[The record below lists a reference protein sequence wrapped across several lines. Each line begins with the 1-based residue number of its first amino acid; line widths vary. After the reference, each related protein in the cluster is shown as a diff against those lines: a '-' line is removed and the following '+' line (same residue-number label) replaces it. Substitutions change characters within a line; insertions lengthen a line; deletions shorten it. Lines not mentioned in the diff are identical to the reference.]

1 MTYKDDYMS
10 WSSGFSA
17 SLFLQN
23 EIVPNSYSIE
33 ITFETLTNNILHQNI
48 SFERVKHM
56 INVYLQNAMIVKY
69 DNPKIDLLK
78 NFKVNL
84 LTTPLDPI
92 DSIIGI
98 CLHKKLTSITDSM
111 LTIGKF
117 TIQSWQGDHIKYEIT
132 NDMPEYALLDKH
144 NIEKTIW
151 WNHAGPQCHHKSLHF
166 LNNMLFNYS
175 WKDVKLN
182 YDAETEQTESKFHPV
197 ILDGGK
203 NED

>member
-78 NFKVNL
+78 NFKVNFHGKGNSFSIS
-84 LTTPLDPI
+84 LDEHHAS
-92 DSIIGI
+92 SIV
-98 CLHKKLTSITDSM
+98 
-111 LTIGKF
+111 
-117 TIQSWQGDHIKYEIT
+117 Y
-132 NDMPEYALLDKH
+132 
-144 NIEKTIW
+144 
-151 WNHAGPQCHHKSLHF
+151 
-166 LNNMLFNYS
+166 
-175 WKDVKLN
+175 
-182 YDAETEQTESKFHPV
+182 
-197 ILDGGK
+197 
-203 NED
+203 

>member
-56 INVYLQNAMIVKY
+56 INVYLQNSMIVKH

-78 NFKVNL
+78 NFKV
-84 LTTPLDPI
+84 
-92 DSIIGI
+92 II
-98 CLHKKLTSITDSM
+98 
-111 LTIGKF
+111 
-117 TIQSWQGDHIKYEIT
+117 
-132 NDMPEYALLDKH
+132 
-144 NIEKTIW
+144 
-151 WNHAGPQCHHKSLHF
+151 
-166 LNNMLFNYS
+166 NY
-175 WKDVKLN
+175 
-182 YDAETEQTESKFHPV
+182 F
-197 ILDGGK
+197 
-203 NED
+203 